1 MLALAAALA
10 GVFLLVVIGEYLQ
23 RVKRYHPEVTR
34 KFIHITVASYAASWP
49 FFMSWRNITLMS
61 LLMFIGIVVSRHLTY
76 FKAIHTVKRHTW
88 GELFYAMSIGLAA
101 VLSQQPWVF
110 AAAML
115 HLGLADGLAALVGT
129 LFGRKHRYKVFGH
142 WKSRAGTLTFY
153 FVSLTIMFVTILVAQ
168 PADGWLALLWL
179 PPLVTLAENLGV
191 AGVDNLLVP
200 MMIVVL
206 LY

>member
-1 MLALAAALA
+1 MLALAAAIV
-10 GVFLLVVIGEYLQ
+10 GVFILVVIGEYLQ

-34 KFIHITVASYAASWP
+34 KFIHISVATFAATWP

-88 GELFYAMSIGLAA
+88 GELFYAMAIGLAA
-101 VLSQQPWVF
+101 VLSQEPWVF

-129 LFGRKHRYKVFGH
+129 LFGRLHRYKVFGH

-153 FVSLTIMFVTILVAQ
+153 VVSVLITLFCVVLAD
-168 PADGWLALLWL
+168 PNDGWLALLWL
-179 PPLVTLAENLGV
+179 PPLVTLAENVGV
-191 AGVDNLLVP
+191 AGIDNLLVP
-200 MMIVVL
+200 MMIVML
-206 LY
+206 LN